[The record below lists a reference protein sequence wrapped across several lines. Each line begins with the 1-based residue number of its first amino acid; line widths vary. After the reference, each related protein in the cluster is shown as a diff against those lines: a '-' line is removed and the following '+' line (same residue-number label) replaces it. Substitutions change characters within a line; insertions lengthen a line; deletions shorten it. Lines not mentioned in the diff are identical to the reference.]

1 MFSDIH
7 SVRSVPTSSSKKQP
21 YNRPVPVPSL
31 YSPSE
36 NSPVQSHLKPHWR
49 NNLHPEIE
57 EQYNRIIRGENI
69 RRSPNVEKPQA
80 Q

>member
-21 YNRPVPVPSL
+21 YSRAVPVPSL

-36 NSPVQSHLKPHWR
+36 NSPVQSHLKQHWR
-49 NNLHPEIE
+49 NNLHP
-57 EQYNRIIRGENI
+57 
-69 RRSPNVEKPQA
+69 
-80 Q
+80 